1 MTKEKITSL
10 TIGILCSILCLF
22 LIASCHDSEM
32 AETRW
37 KQFDVRITSVEWST
51 FTSSF
56 EAFHY
61 AAVELP
67 ELTQEIFRGGIVK
80 VFYKHN
86 RNIKSPLPYVRTR
99 VEGNSFFT
107 ETYSFRLHFEQL
119 GQPSRIVFK
128 LEASDAGLYVHPP
141 CANFRVMMIW

>member
-1 MTKEKITSL
+1 MTGTRWEQLEIR
-10 TIGILCSILCLF
+10 
-22 LIASCHDSEM
+22 IASG
-32 AETRW
+32 
-37 KQFDVRITSVEWST
+37 EWS
-51 FTSSF
+51 SLKNSF

-61 AAVELP
+61 AIVELP
-67 ELTQEIFRGGIVK
+67 ELTQEIFRRGTVK

-107 ETYSFRLHFEQL
+107 ETYSFRLHLEQF
-119 GQPSRIVFK
+119 GQPSHIVFK

-141 CANFRVMMIW
+141 CANFKVVLIW